1 MKLKIKRLTKTAK
14 LPTYGTDGA
23 AGMDVYADEDKFL
36 YPGETVLLHT
46 GIAMEIPQGYVG
58 LLVPRSGLSLSTNL
72 RQPNCVGVIDCDYR
86 GEVRGMFENTGDD
99 VVKIEKGMR
108 FAQMLV
114 VPYMHCEIEDA
125 LDIGETDRGEGGFGS
140 TGVM

>member
-1 MKLKIKRLTKTAK
+1 MKLKIKRLTKTAT
-14 LPTYGTDGA
+14 LPTYGTDCA
-23 AGMDVYADEDKFL
+23 AGMDIYADEDKVI

-58 LLVPRSGLSLSTNL
+58 LLVPRSGLSLRTNL

-86 GEVRGMFENTGDD
+86 GE
-99 VVKIEKGMR
+99 
-108 FAQMLV
+108 
-114 VPYMHCEIEDA
+114 
-125 LDIGETDRGEGGFGS
+125 GGFGS